1 MKKFLQAEML
11 LIPRLSDLPAE
22 AMQEKQEFEKQ
33 GVQSVLAVPMVIGGK
48 VMGFIGLDSVR
59 EERMWAE
66 DTNSLLK
73 IVGQVFANALEN
85 KKTRQALQES
95 EERLR
100 TVYETFPDPVT
111 IIQAEDGRCVD
122 INSAFTRLTGWT
134 SEDVIGKTA
143 ADLNIWHNPKEREK
157 LTTAIARDGKIENLE
172 TKFRLKDGSI
182 ITALMSAVLIRLKG
196 KPHIL
201 TITRDISDLK
211 SAQKEREQLK
221 TQLIQAQ
228 KMEAIGTLAGGI
240 AHDFNNILGAIIG
253 YAEMALYD
261 TQKDSMEHYN
271 IDQVLKAGHRA
282 KDLVKQ
288 ILAFSR
294 KSEQDKKIITL
305 TPIIEEALKLLRAS
319 LPTTIEIRQNIEP
332 GLDAIFADPTQMHQ
346 VMMNLCTN
354 AAHAMGEKGGILNV
368 ELHNVD
374 LDPQKAVQYPEL
386 TPGPFVKLSIID
398 TGHGMDSATI
408 DRIFDPYFTT
418 KEQDKGTGMG
428 LAVVHGIIKG
438 HGGGIR
444 VQSKSGKG
452 TRFDILFPVIGKQM
466 ESETEELK
474 ALPTGNEHIL
484 FIDDEETLIDLGQSM
499 LKKLGYRVETR
510 TRPHEALEIFGAAP
524 DRFDLV
530 ISDMT
535 MPGMTGDVL
544 AAELM
549 KIRSDIPVI
558 ICTGYSERIDEQRAG
573 DLGIKGL
580 IMKPFTIRGLSKT
593 VRAVLDQNG

>member
-1 MKKFLQAEML
+1 
-11 LIPRLSDLPAE
+11 
-22 AMQEKQEFEKQ
+22 
-33 GVQSVLAVPMVIGGK
+33 
-48 VMGFIGLDSVR
+48 
-59 EERMWAE
+59 
-66 DTNSLLK
+66 
-73 IVGQVFANALEN
+73 VFANALEN
-85 KKTRQALQES
+85 KKNRQALQES

-100 TVYETFPDPVT
+100 TVYETFPDSVT
-111 IIQAEDGRCVD
+111 IINAADGRCVD
-122 INSAFTRLTGWT
+122 VNSAFTRLTGWT
-134 SEDVIGKTA
+134 AEDVIGKTA
-143 ADLNIWHNPKEREK
+143 ADLAIWHNPNEREK
-157 LTTAIARDGKIENLE
+157 LTAGIAQNGKVDNLE
-172 TKFRLKDGSI
+172 AKFRLKDGSV
-182 ITALMSAVLIRLKG
+182 ITALMSAILIQLKN

-201 TITRDISDLK
+201 SITRDISDLK

-261 TQKDSMEHYN
+261 TKKDSMEHYN
-271 IDQVLKAGHRA
+271 IDQVLSAGHRA

-294 KSEQDKKIITL
+294 KSEQDKSIISL
-305 TPIIEEALKLLRAS
+305 ANIVAEALKLLRAS

-332 GLDAIFADPTQMHQ
+332 NLDAIFADPTQMHQ
-346 VMMNLCTN
+346 VVMNLCTN
-354 AAHAMGEKGGILNV
+354 SAHAMGDTSGILKV

-374 LDPQKAVQYPEL
+374 LNVQKAAQYPEL
-386 TPGPFVKLSIID
+386 NPGPYVKLSISD
-398 TGHGMDSATI
+398 TGQGMDSETL

-438 HGGGIR
+438 HGGIIR
-444 VQSKSGKG
+444 VQSTPGKG
-452 TRFDILFPVIGKQM
+452 TRFDILFPVMEKQM
-466 ESETEELK
+466 ESETAELK

-484 FIDDEETLIDLGQSM
+484 LIDDEENLIDLGKSM
-499 LKKLGYRVETR
+499 LKKLGYRVETQ
-510 TRPHEALEIFGAAP
+510 TRPDEALETFGAAP
-524 DRFDLV
+524 HKFDLV

-535 MPGMTGDVL
+535 MPGMTGDSL
-544 AAELM
+544 ASELM

-558 ICTGYSERIDEQRAG
+558 ICTGYSERIDEQRAK

-580 IMKPFTIRGLSKT
+580 IMKPFTIRSLSKT
-593 VRAVLDQNG
+593 VRDVLDRKG